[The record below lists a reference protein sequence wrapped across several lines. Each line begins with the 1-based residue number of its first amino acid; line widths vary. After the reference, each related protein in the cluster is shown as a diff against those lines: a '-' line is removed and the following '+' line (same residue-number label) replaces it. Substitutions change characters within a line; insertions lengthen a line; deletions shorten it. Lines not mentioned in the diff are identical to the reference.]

1 MAENLEGTLTR
12 EINSHRR
19 QRFFHHLL
27 NNVARAKAKKNLL
40 YRASFVK
47 KIDTLRKV
55 EHVRELKEGVRKKF
69 SRGLDVDEKIDRIL
83 EGQHKFEEEQLF
95 ERKMLSSI
103 SEREQREL
111 DILRKVL
118 TEEQREDFDIGDMKE
133 KVRALQERLESMKK
147 RGLAEH
153 PHVQRLQERLLRLH
167 ARLGLQKPQLT
178 LQSKKRTTKTKKRKK

>member
-1 MAENLEGTLTR
+1 M
-12 EINSHRR
+12 
-19 QRFFHHLL
+19 
-27 NNVARAKAKKNLL
+27 KKSN
-40 YRASFVK
+40 
-47 KIDTLRKV
+47 
-55 EHVRELKEGVRKKF
+55 
-69 SRGLDVDEKIDRIL
+69 
-83 EGQHKFEEEQLF
+83 
-95 ERKMLSSI
+95 SI

-178 LQSKKRTTKTKKRKK
+178 LQSKKRTKKRKRKS